1 MTSNKRKDITILDK
15 LAIIKAVDE
24 NILIIFAIFI

>member
-24 NILIIFAIFI
+24 KILKRSD

>member
-1 MTSNKRKDITILDK
+1 MTSNKRKDMTILDK

-24 NILIIFAIFI
+24 NILIILAIFI